1 MFVSHLG
8 NRARSRAF
16 WSHVHSETEAMRHAP
31 IDDPVQLL
39 AAAVWIAAMGFAS
52 GFLGYVALSPA

>member
-1 MFVSHLG
+1 MSAFG
-8 NRARSRAF
+8 NRARPGAF
-16 WSHVHSETEAMRHAP
+16 QSQAPIETEIMRRTP